1 MWQCDGQRTDWC
13 TDKTVLIIIII
24 PIAAVSNIICQL
36 SLIEMFCVVSV
47 WNERSIALQAN
58 LLPRVAGML
67 PQRDTDGMS
76 TAAPIDVED
85 SSSDDDSWIFWL
97 HRKSHLQIHFALRTT
112 HCTLHTPHFTLHTA
126 LFALH
131 ASLHTALLRLHTSHF
146 TLHSPHFTLLT
157 SHCFLHTPNF
167 TLHTSHCTLHAPHF
181 TLHSSHSTLHLIWAL
196 LTLSQ
201 LISSHL
207 ISSHMSSKLSWITS
221 QYYY

>member
-1 MWQCDGQRTDWC
+1 MFNSFDFIIIIYIIGANIGTAPGGGRSFQKNIGEMWQCDGQRTDWC
-13 TDKTVLIIIII
+13 TDKTALIIIII

-36 SLIEMFCVVSV
+36 SLIEMFCVVSG

-112 HCTLHTPHFTLHTA
+112 HCTLHTPHFTLH
-126 LFALH
+126 
-131 ASLHTALLRLHTSHF
+131 
-146 TLHSPHFTLLT
+146 
-157 SHCFLHTPNF
+157 
-167 TLHTSHCTLHAPHF
+167 
-181 TLHSSHSTLHLIWAL
+181 SSHSRLHF
-196 LTLSQ
+196 TRRS
-201 LISSHL
+201 
-207 ISSHMSSKLSWITS
+207 
-221 QYYY
+221 

>member
-1 MWQCDGQRTDWC
+1 MWQCDGHRTDWC

-24 PIAAVSNIICQL
+24 IIIIIMPIAAVSNIICQL

-126 LFALH
+126 LFALQT
-131 ASLHTALLRLHTSHF
+131 SLHPALLRLHTWHF
-146 TLHSPHFTLLT
+146 TLQT
-157 SHCFLHTPNF
+157 SQS
-167 TLHTSHCTLHAPHF
+167 TLHTSLF
-181 TLHSSHSTLHLIWAL
+181 KLHSSRPTLLTAL
-196 LTLSQ
+196 LTLHTPHF
-201 LISSHL
+201 ISSEL
-207 ISSHMSSKLSWITS
+207 FSP
-221 QYYY
+221 

>member
-1 MWQCDGQRTDWC
+1 MFNSFDFIIIIYIIGANIGTAPGGGRSFQKTIGEMWQCDGRRTDWC

-112 HCTLHTPHFTLHTA
+112 HCTLHTPHFTLH
-126 LFALH
+126 
-131 ASLHTALLRLHTSHF
+131 
-146 TLHSPHFTLLT
+146 
-157 SHCFLHTPNF
+157 
-167 TLHTSHCTLHAPHF
+167 
-181 TLHSSHSTLHLIWAL
+181 SSHSRLHF
-196 LTLSQ
+196 TRRS
-201 LISSHL
+201 
-207 ISSHMSSKLSWITS
+207 
-221 QYYY
+221 